1 MIEPILVFFL
11 LFGILLGTVFG
22 FFAMGGSFLIT
33 PLLIILGYPTS
44 QAVGTGLAFVF
55 GTAIISVLKHR
66 EFGQVD
72 YKLGATMG
80 TAMSLGLLLGSK
92 ILAYLE
98 KLGNADIAVGAAYII
113 LLTVVGV
120 KMLRTEKDKNT
131 TINESGEIY
140 PMIEVGKN
148 DREVSL
154 WIILLLGFMT
164 GTVAG
169 FMGVGGGFLLVPVM
183 TLFMGLDAS
192 IAIGTSI
199 LVVMLSSGYGTFI
212 YSGQQMVNLKVASA
226 LLFGSGL
233 GAKLGSKASNIVPED
248 DLETYFGIMVLLG
261 AFAITVDQI
270 NTFTEIPGL
279 NQLSF
284 IVIIGSTLSM
294 SALIYRKAISNIGK

>member
-1 MIEPILVFFL
+1 MIEPVLIFFL

-98 KLGNADIAVGAAYII
+98 QLGNADIAVGAAYTI
-113 LLTVVGV
+113 LLTVVGI
-120 KMLRTEKDKNT
+120 KMLRTGEEKDTAIK
-131 TINESGEIY
+131 ESGKIY
-140 PMIEVGKN
+140 PMIEVGKK
-148 DREVSL
+148 DKEVSL

-183 TLFMGLDAS
+183 TLFMGLNAS
-192 IAIGTSI
+192 IAVGTSI

-212 YSGQQMVNLKVASA
+212 YSGQGMVNLKVVSV

-233 GAKLGSKASNIVPED
+233 GAKLGSKASNIVPEN

-261 AFAITVDQI
+261 ALAITVDQL
-270 NTFTEIPGL
+270 NTFTEIKGL
-279 NQLSF
+279 SQLSLG
-284 IVIIGSTLSM
+284 IIIGTTLFM
-294 SALIYRKAISNIGK
+294 SALIYWKAISNVQN

>member
-1 MIEPILVFFL
+1 MIELIHLFFL
-11 LFGILLGTVFG
+11 IFGALLGTVFG

-72 YKLGATMG
+72 YKLGLTMG
-80 TAMSLGLLLGSK
+80 AAMSGGLFLGSK
-92 ILAYLE
+92 ILSLLE
-98 KLGNADIAVGAAYII
+98 QIGNAEAFVGAAYII
-113 LLTVVGV
+113 LLTLVGV
-120 KMLRTEKDKNT
+120 KMLRTSDKNKT
-131 TINESGEIY
+131 PLNDVIRFN
-140 PMIEVGKN
+140 PLIEVGKKN
-148 DREVSL
+148 KKVSL
-154 WIILLLGFMT
+154 WIILLLGFLT
-164 GTVAG
+164 GIVAG

-212 YSGQQMVNLKVASA
+212 YSGQEMVNLKLASI

-233 GAKLGSKASNIVPED
+233 GAKIGSKASNIVPED
-248 DLETYFGIMVLLG
+248 ELETYFGLMVLLG
-261 AFAITVDQI
+261 AVAITLNQLK
-270 NTFTEIPGL
+270 TFTEIPSL
-279 NQLSF
+279 KILSF
-284 IVIIGSTLSM
+284 LVITGSGLIM
-294 SALIYRKAISNIGK
+294 AILIYQKALENL

>member
-1 MIEPILVFFL
+1 MIDPILIFFL

-80 TAMSLGLLLGSK
+80 TAMSIGLLLGSK
-92 ILAYLE
+92 ILSYLE
-98 KLGNADIAVGAAYII
+98 KLGNADLAVGTAYII

-120 KMLRTEKDKNT
+120 KMLRTGEDKDPAIK
-131 TINESGEIY
+131 ESGKIY

-148 DREVSL
+148 DTKVSV
-154 WIILLLGFMT
+154 WIILLLGFLT

-183 TLFMGLDAS
+183 TLFMGLNAS
-192 IAIGTSI
+192 TAIGTSI

-212 YSGQQMVNLKVASA
+212 YSGQSMVNLKVVSV

-233 GAKLGSKASNIVPED
+233 GAKLGSKASNIVPEN

-261 AFAITVDQI
+261 ALAITVDQL
-270 NTFTEIPGL
+270 NTFTQIQGL
-279 NQLSF
+279 SQLSLG
-284 IVIIGSTLSM
+284 VIIGSTLFM
-294 SALIYRKAISNIGK
+294 SALIYWKAISNIEI